1 MLAQAFLRYTRLH
14 FFFVREVGAMC
25 KPTKAQNHANQSRQ
39 SLLHSLR
46 QEQLRNQRL
55 RQILAGMLLA
65 AQEQDE
71 TRRMALE
78 QHEQLTELLARARE
92 QTGAIEP

>member
-14 FFFVREVGAMC
+14 FFVREVGAMC
-25 KPTKAQNHANQSRQ
+25 KPTNAQNPANQSRQ

-55 RQILAGMLLA
+55 RQMLVGMLLA
-65 AQEQDE
+65 TQEQEE
-71 TRRMALE
+71 TRRRALE
-78 QHEQLTELLARARE
+78 LHEQLTELLAQARE